1 MSMQTTPSIPSTQ
14 SQTPVVNGEAVVDL
28 GAIAHN
34 VRILLEHAGSA
45 QVMAVVKADG
55 YGHGATAV
63 ARTALAA
70 GVDELGVATISEALA
85 LRTDG
90 ITAPVLAWLHAPGT
104 VFDTAVNADVGIGI
118 TSLRQID
125 DLLGAVAR
133 TGRTAEVT
141 IKVDTGLNR
150 NGVAMGEYPAVLTA
164 LARAVADDTIRVRGI
179 MSHLASGD
187 EPDHPLNDL
196 QAQRFTAMLAEARS
210 RGVDFEVAH
219 LSNSPSTMSRPDLG
233 FDMVRP
239 GIAVYGLSP
248 IPERGDLGLRPAM
261 TLKCAV
267 AMVKSVRAGEGVS
280 YGHAWTAA
288 VDTAV
293 ALLPIGYADGVYRT
307 LSGRLAVLINGRSYN
322 SVGRICMDQFMV
334 DLGPGDTDVAEGD
347 EAILFGPGTS
357 GEQTAQNWADLLGT
371 IHYEVVTSPRGRVV
385 RSYTGGGAGG
395 R

>member
-219 LSNSPSTMSRPDLG
+219 LSNSPSTMTRPDLG

-293 ALLPIGYADGVYRT
+293 TLLPIGYADGVYRT

-357 GEQTAQNWADLLGT
+357 GEPTAQNWADLLGT
-371 IHYEVVTSPRGRVV
+371 IHYEVVTSPRGRVL
-385 RSYTGGGAGG
+385 RTFTGNGDDG

>member
-219 LSNSPSTMSRPDLG
+219 LSNSPSTMTRPDLG

-347 EAILFGPGTS
+347 EAILFGPGTP
-357 GEQTAQNWADLLGT
+357 GEPTAQNWADLLGT
-371 IHYEVVTSPRGRVV
+371 IHYEVVTSPRGRVL
-385 RSYTGGGAGG
+385 RTFTGNGDDG

>member
-219 LSNSPSTMSRPDLG
+219 LSNSPSTMTRPDLG

-239 GIAVYGLSP
+239 GIAVYGLRP
-248 IPERGDLGLRPAM
+248 ISERGDLGLRPAM

-357 GEQTAQNWADLLGT
+357 GEPTAQNWADLLGT
-371 IHYEVVTSPRGRVV
+371 IHYEVVTSPRGRVL
-385 RSYTGGGAGG
+385 RTFTGNGDDG

>member
-1 MSMQTTPSIPSTQ
+1 MTMQTTPSTPSTQ

-28 GAIAHN
+28 DAIAHN
-34 VRILLEHAGSA
+34 VRILREHAGSA

-70 GVDELGVATISEALA
+70 GVAELGVATISEALA

-90 ITAPVLAWLHAPGT
+90 ITAPVLAWLHTPGT
-104 VFDTAVNADVGIGI
+104 DFDTALEADVGIGI
-118 TSLRQID
+118 TSLRQIG
-125 DLLGAVAR
+125 DLLAAVAR

-150 NGVAMGEYPAVLTA
+150 NGVGMAEYPAVLAA
-164 LARAVADDTIRVRGI
+164 LARAVADDAIRVRGI

-219 LSNSPSTMSRPDLG
+219 LSNSPSTMTRPDLG

-248 IPERGDLGLRPAM
+248 IPKRGDLGLRPAM

-280 YGHAWTAA
+280 YGHTWTAA
-288 VDTAV
+288 VDTTV

-307 LSGRLAVLINGRSYN
+307 LSGRLAVLINGRSYD

-334 DLGPGDTDVAEGD
+334 NLGPGDAGVAEGD

-357 GEQTAQNWADLLGT
+357 GESTAQNWADLLGT
-371 IHYEVVTSPRGRVV
+371 IHYEVVTSPRGRVL
-385 RSYTGGGAGG
+385 RTFTGNGDDG

>member
-1 MSMQTTPSIPSTQ
+1 MQTTPSIPSTQ

-219 LSNSPSTMSRPDLG
+219 LSNSPSTMTRPDLG

-357 GEQTAQNWADLLGT
+357 GEPTAQNWADLLGT
-371 IHYEVVTSPRGRVV
+371 IHYEVVTSPRGRVL
-385 RSYTGGGAGG
+385 RTFTGNGDDG

>member
-150 NGVAMGEYPAVLTA
+150 NGVAMGEYPGG
-164 LARAVADDTIRVRGI
+164 AD
-179 MSHLASGD
+179 
-187 EPDHPLNDL
+187 
-196 QAQRFTAMLAEARS
+196 
-210 RGVDFEVAH
+210 
-219 LSNSPSTMSRPDLG
+219 
-233 FDMVRP
+233 
-239 GIAVYGLSP
+239 
-248 IPERGDLGLRPAM
+248 
-261 TLKCAV
+261 
-267 AMVKSVRAGEGVS
+267 RAG
-280 YGHAWTAA
+280 A
-288 VDTAV
+288 
-293 ALLPIGYADGVYRT
+293 
-307 LSGRLAVLINGRSYN
+307 
-322 SVGRICMDQFMV
+322 
-334 DLGPGDTDVAEGD
+334 
-347 EAILFGPGTS
+347 
-357 GEQTAQNWADLLGT
+357 
-371 IHYEVVTSPRGRVV
+371 RGRRRYDPGSRHHVPPGQW
-385 RSYTGGGAGG
+385 R
-395 R
+395 

>member
-70 GVDELGVATISEALA
+70 GVDELGDATISEALA

-219 LSNSPSTMSRPDLG
+219 LSNSPSTMTRPDLG

-357 GEQTAQNWADLLGT
+357 GEPTAQNWADLLGT
-371 IHYEVVTSPRGRVV
+371 IHYEVVTSPRGRVL
-385 RSYTGGGAGG
+385 RTFTGNGDDG

>member
-118 TSLRQID
+118 TSLRQIEH
-125 DLLGAVAR
+125 LLGAVAR

-219 LSNSPSTMSRPDLG
+219 LSNSPSTMTRPYLG

-357 GEQTAQNWADLLGT
+357 GEPTAQNWADLLGT
-371 IHYEVVTSPRGRVV
+371 IHYEVVTSPRGRVL
-385 RSYTGGGAGG
+385 RTFTGNGDDG

>member
-219 LSNSPSTMSRPDLG
+219 LSNSPSTMTRPDLG

-357 GEQTAQNWADLLGT
+357 GEPTAQNWAYLLGT
-371 IHYEVVTSPRGRVV
+371 IHYEVVTSPRGRVL
-385 RSYTGGGAGG
+385 RTFTGNGDDG